1 MKRKSILCTAAL
13 IAGGCL
19 LGGCVV
25 APPRRAYVA
34 VAPAPVRVWVPGYWY
49 GGVWVRGYWRYH
61 YR

>member
-1 MKRKSILCTAAL
+1 MKGKSMLCMAAL
-13 IAGGCL
+13 IAGGSL

-25 APPRRAYVA
+25 APPRPAYVA

-49 GGVWVRGYWRYH
+49 GGVWVGGRWRYR